1 MNQILLTP
9 AVNIAASG
17 ILERITDAMD
27 ERAQPKAKSKIW
39 LTRIYY
45 VLGLGCFL
53 LALLL
58 VAPLKLGL
66 GSWIYGGDTDSVREV
81 ILWLLVICYF
91 TIIVYGLGFI
101 ALSLAGFK
109 KVFKRP
115 HETIMQNVYKTAE
128 SDVEHF
134 QFFLTQDVKDLRY
147 ALRHLKSET
156 TYFEAR
162 ASLIVG
168 SVAKVG
174 IFPALLAFF
183 ALTQKMVIP
192 SNSFLQALVYAMPA
206 LYFLTFYDVPIRAK
220 MERYAGLLELA
231 ISELDDGNKKAS
243 QRERIRVGRGVLRK
257 KRS

>member
-1 MNQILLTP
+1 MKKGQLQ
-9 AVNIAASG
+9 AVNIAVSG

-58 VAPLKLGL
+58 AAPLMM
-66 GSWIYGGDTDSVREV
+66 GSGAWIYGGHTDLVREA
-81 ILWLLVICYF
+81 ILWLLLICYL

-101 ALSLAGFK
+101 ALSLAGLK
-109 KVFKRP
+109 KVFERP

-128 SDVEHF
+128 SDFVHF

-147 ALRHLKSET
+147 ALQHLKAET
-156 TYFEAR
+156 TYFESR

-168 SVAKVG
+168 SVAKIG

-231 ISELDDGNKKAS
+231 ISGLDDARKLADKS
-243 QRERIRVGRGVLRK
+243 ESIRDGRRMCKK
-257 KRS
+257 KR